1 MDSPNFEGFHRA
13 QSRLLCWLINPSSL
27 PPKRATI
34 CQIQIYICELP
45 NTQPYDTF
53 KCQRGTLCTL
63 SYLNGQK
70 FQFSIFLDRFNIT
83 DSQANLISKGI
94 FFESQMTILLCLY
107 RKSDLSKNII
117 KFYPKQ
123 KLWERLKFDRSSKS
137 LRAKYHQKFSRFQST
152 SIEFRKF
159 YIILFYFAG
168 CNAPGLKAR
177 KEINRHRG
185 SRTVSVQICDW
196 KNFKMSNCQRTD
208 SPIHFLTMIGLKFKR
223 IPYLLHLRATKYFS
237 ILTKN

>member
-1 MDSPNFEGFHRA
+1 MSNHFPDFFLAFYLLLEVKFRNKRAGKQQQKHNRCQYNVSRDENPQRENEMDSPNFEGFHRA
-13 QSRLLCWLINPSSL
+13 QSRLLCLLINPSSL

-45 NTQPYDTF
+45 NTQPCDTF

-70 FQFSIFLDRFNIT
+70 FQFSIFLDGFNVT

-94 FFESQMTILLCLY
+94 FFESQMTVLLCLY

-123 KLWERLKFDRSSKS
+123 KLWERL
-137 LRAKYHQKFSRFQST
+137 
-152 SIEFRKF
+152 
-159 YIILFYFAG
+159 
-168 CNAPGLKAR
+168 
-177 KEINRHRG
+177 
-185 SRTVSVQICDW
+185 
-196 KNFKMSNCQRTD
+196 
-208 SPIHFLTMIGLKFKR
+208 
-223 IPYLLHLRATKYFS
+223 
-237 ILTKN
+237 